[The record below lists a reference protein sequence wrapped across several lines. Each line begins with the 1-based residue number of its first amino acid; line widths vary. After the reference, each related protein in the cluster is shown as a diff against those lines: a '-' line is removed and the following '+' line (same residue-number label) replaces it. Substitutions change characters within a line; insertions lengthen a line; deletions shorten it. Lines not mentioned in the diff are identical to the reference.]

1 MMPWPIGLGNATLL
15 RAGELLVS
23 APGTGLLGP
32 DQVAAGAANAALAP
46 IEQTVPATAAAEAS
60 LVRRGLYIL

>member
-1 MMPWPIGLGNATLL
+1 MMPWPMGFGNVTVL

-32 DQVAAGAANAALAP
+32 DQVAAGAASAALAP
-46 IEQTVPATAAAEAS
+46 NAQTVPPAAAAETS
-60 LVRRGLYIL
+60 LDRGRFNIL